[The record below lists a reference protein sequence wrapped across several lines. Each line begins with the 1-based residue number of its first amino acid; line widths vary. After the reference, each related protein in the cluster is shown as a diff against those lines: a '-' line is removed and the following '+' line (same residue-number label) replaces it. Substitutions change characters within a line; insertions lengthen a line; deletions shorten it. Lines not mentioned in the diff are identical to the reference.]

1 MSMYIGSEKTQELGN
16 RALNNPSLL
25 DKLDED
31 TFIKFVVC
39 MSKHD
44 KSLATKVFNLKY
56 DKISAQGKVLF
67 WEAVGI
73 LTKQEEYVWEKPVFS
88 YL

>member
-1 MSMYIGSEKTQELGN
+1 MYIGSEKTQELGN

-25 DKLDED
+25 DQLDED

-44 KSLATKVFNLKY
+44 KSLALRVFDLKY

-67 WEAVGI
+67 WEAVGM
-73 LTKQEEYVWEKPVFS
+73 LTKPEEYV
-88 YL
+88 

>member
-1 MSMYIGSEKTQELGN
+1 MYVGKDKAQELGN
-16 RALNNPSLL
+16 RAINNPSLL
-25 DKLDED
+25 DRLDED

-39 MSKHD
+39 ISKHD
-44 KSLATKVFNLKY
+44 KSLASKVFNLKY

-73 LTKQEEYVWEKPVFS
+73 LTKTEEYV
-88 YL
+88 

>member
-1 MSMYIGSEKTQELGN
+1 MYIGREKTQELGN

-44 KSLATKVFNLKY
+44 KSLASKVFDLKY

-73 LTKQEEYVWEKPVFS
+73 LTKTEEYD
-88 YL
+88 

>member
-1 MSMYIGSEKTQELGN
+1 MYLGKEKAQELGN
-16 RALNNPSLL
+16 RAINNPSLL

-39 MSKHD
+39 ISKHD
-44 KSLATKVFNLKY
+44 KSLASQVFDLKY

-73 LTKQEEYVWEKPVFS
+73 LTKQEEYV
-88 YL
+88 

>member
-1 MSMYIGSEKTQELGN
+1 MYVGKDKAQELGN
-16 RALNNPSLL
+16 RAIDNPSLL

-39 MSKHD
+39 ISKHD
-44 KSLATKVFNLKY
+44 KSLASRVFDLKY

-73 LTKQEEYVWEKPVFS
+73 LTSCEV
-88 YL
+88 

>member
-1 MSMYIGSEKTQELGN
+1 MYVGKDKAQELGN
-16 RALNNPSLL
+16 RAINNPSLL
-25 DKLDED
+25 DQLDED

-39 MSKHD
+39 ISKHD
-44 KSLATKVFNLKY
+44 KSLASRVFDLKY

-73 LTKQEEYVWEKPVFS
+73 LTKQEEYV
-88 YL
+88 

>member
-1 MSMYIGSEKTQELGN
+1 MYVRKDKAQELGS
-16 RALNNPSLL
+16 RAINNPSLL
-25 DKLDED
+25 DQLDED

-39 MSKHD
+39 ISKHD
-44 KSLATKVFNLKY
+44 KSLASKVFDLKY

-73 LTKQEEYVWEKPVFS
+73 LTKQEDCV
-88 YL
+88 

>member
-1 MSMYIGSEKTQELGN
+1 MYIGSEKAQELGN
-16 RALNNPSLL
+16 RAIDNPSLL
-25 DKLDED
+25 DRLDED

-39 MSKHD
+39 ISKHD
-44 KSLATKVFNLKY
+44 KSLASRVFDLKY

-73 LTKQEEYVWEKPVFS
+73 LTKHEEYV
-88 YL
+88 

>member
-1 MSMYIGSEKTQELGN
+1 MYVGKDKAQELGN
-16 RALNNPSLL
+16 RAINNPSLL

-39 MSKHD
+39 ISKHD
-44 KSLATKVFNLKY
+44 KSLASRVFDLKY

-73 LTKQEEYVWEKPVFS
+73 LTKPEEYV
-88 YL
+88 

>member
-1 MSMYIGSEKTQELGN
+1 MYIGSEKAQELGN
-16 RALNNPSLL
+16 RAIDNPSLL
-25 DKLDED
+25 DRLDED

-39 MSKHD
+39 ISKHD
-44 KSLATKVFNLKY
+44 KSLASRVFDLKY

-73 LTKQEEYVWEKPVFS
+73 LTKPEEYV
-88 YL
+88 

>member
-1 MSMYIGSEKTQELGN
+1 MYIGKDKAQELGN
-16 RALNNPSLL
+16 RAIDNPSLL

-39 MSKHD
+39 ISKHD
-44 KSLATKVFNLKY
+44 KSLASKVFDLKY

-73 LTKQEEYVWEKPVFS
+73 LTSCEV
-88 YL
+88 

>member
-1 MSMYIGSEKTQELGN
+1 MYLGKEKAQELGN
-16 RALNNPSLL
+16 RALSNPSLL
-25 DKLDED
+25 NNIDED
-31 TFIKFVVC
+31 NFIMFVVC
-39 MSKHD
+39 ISKHD

-73 LTKQEEYVWEKPVFS
+73 LVGTESYV
-88 YL
+88 

>member
-1 MSMYIGSEKTQELGN
+1 MYVGKDKAQELGN
-16 RALNNPSLL
+16 QAINNPSLL
-25 DKLDED
+25 DQLDED

-39 MSKHD
+39 LSKHD
-44 KSLATKVFNLKY
+44 KSLASKVFDLKY

-73 LTKQEEYVWEKPVFS
+73 VANQ
-88 YL
+88 

>member
-1 MSMYIGSEKTQELGN
+1 MYVGKDKAQELGN
-16 RALNNPSLL
+16 RAISNPSLL
-25 DKLDED
+25 DQLDED

-39 MSKHD
+39 ISKHD
-44 KSLATKVFNLKY
+44 KSLASRVFDLKY

-73 LTKQEEYVWEKPVFS
+73 LTKQEEYV
-88 YL
+88 

>member
-1 MSMYIGSEKTQELGN
+1 MYIGKEKAQDLGN
-16 RALNNPSLL
+16 RAINNPRLL
-25 DKLDED
+25 DQLDED

-39 MSKHD
+39 ISKHD
-44 KSLATKVFNLKY
+44 KSLASKVFDLKY

-73 LTKQEEYVWEKPVFS
+73 LTKEYV
-88 YL
+88 

>member
-1 MSMYIGSEKTQELGN
+1 MYVGKDKAQELGN
-16 RALNNPSLL
+16 RAIDNPSLL

-39 MSKHD
+39 ISKHD
-44 KSLATKVFNLKY
+44 KSLASKVFDLKY

-73 LTKQEEYVWEKPVFS
+73 LTSCEV
-88 YL
+88 